1 MTKPKTAAQQELTVE
16 RRPAIGTR
24 PVRRLRRLGAIPGIV
39 YGRSMDPITVSV
51 NQREFLRLLHSKTGE
66 HALVT
71 LRLKDAAPSTSLRA
85 ASRAESRDAAPSTTL
100 GGTFW
105 EKPVLVKA
113 VQHDPVDGHITHIDF
128 HAILLT
134 ERLKVKVP
142 VLLKGEAVG
151 VKQEGGI
158 LEHFLREVEV
168 ECLPAEIPAGV
179 EFDVSAMNVG
189 ATVHVRDLVAPKNAK
204 ITSDADGV
212 IASIQMPKEEKPEE
226 AAGAVTEPEVIREK
240 KEEAEAEEGA
250 KAEKPARPG
259 AGEGRAGAKAAGEA
273 PKKEAKA

>member
-1 MTKPKTAAQQELTVE
+1 MVKTKTAAQQELTVE

-39 YGRSMDPITVSV
+39 YGRSMDPIAVSV
-51 NQREFLRLLHSKTGE
+51 NYREFLKLLRSKAGE

-71 LRLKDAAPSTSLRA
+71 LRLKDAAS
-85 ASRAESRDAAPSTTL
+85 
-100 GGTFW
+100 W

-113 VQHDPVDGHITHIDF
+113 VQHDPVDGHVTHVDF

-226 AAGAVTEPEVIREK
+226 AAGPVTEPEVIREK